1 MGKNK
6 PSFIQKLFHSSFYL
20 LKRSI
25 GFANT
30 FQHRLRWIYPLDLI
44 FHFLWPVTFKS
55 DCFDEFFPLCFPR
68 WEIFWFFTELL
79 REMALRIKEFLIFL
93 PILPENSEI
102 FKNFND
108 VLIIFGKG
116 FGLFLNVFWV
126 LMIEYLKQGGQ
137 VIIEFL
143 ENLLVFWQED

>member
-1 MGKNK
+1 
-6 PSFIQKLFHSSFYL
+6 
-20 LKRSI
+20 
-25 GFANT
+25 
-30 FQHRLRWIYPLDLI
+30 
-44 FHFLWPVTFKS
+44 
-55 DCFDEFFPLCFPR
+55 
-68 WEIFWFFTELL
+68 
-79 REMALRIKEFLIFL
+79 MALRIKEFLIFL